1 MISRPA
7 VELTRVCTGETALML
22 GSSRNLSRS
31 TIGIVVLLNAR
42 NNDEFG
48 GCKRISAPTPS
59 VRLPVSSEIPDV
71 NPTTT
76 RMRITS
82 SATARMLTVVR
93 TGRALRP
100 AMIICLFIR
109 INYSGRK
116 PYKLRALRT
125 LQVETVI
132 GQFLVER
139 RLLKRHFQRVF
150 FKRPLNDDG
159 LRKGFGTFGLV
170 VQVLD
175 VGFESSVFR
184 EYLFPRYLHIGP
196 VDPQFLHQL
205 CFGTANVD
213 KTEHIITAAAL
224 NGLLQDRLHLRLI

>member
-1 MISRPA
+1 M
-7 VELTRVCTGETALML
+7 ALMP
-22 GSSRNLSRS
+22 GNSRNLSRS

-100 AMIICLFIR
+100 AMIIR
-109 INYSGRK
+109 SEEH
-116 PYKLRALRT
+116 T
-125 LQVETVI
+125 SELQSHSD
-132 GQFLVER
+132 LVC
-139 RLLKRHFQRVF
+139 RLLLEKKKKSQKRY
-150 FKRPLNDDG
+150 
-159 LRKGFGTFGLV
+159 T
-170 VQVLD
+170 
-175 VGFESSVFR
+175 
-184 EYLFPRYLHIGP
+184 I
-196 VDPQFLHQL
+196 
-205 CFGTANVD
+205 
-213 KTEHIITAAAL
+213 
-224 NGLLQDRLHLRLI
+224 